1 MQSIK
6 YKILSKIYGKGRGWA
21 FSQNDFALLGSRS
34 VIDISLYRLVKKR
47 TIRRVIRGIYDY
59 PPYSKKLK
67 QQLSPDID
75 KVAQAI
81 ARKFGWSIQPSGPA
95 ALNIIG
101 LSTQVP
107 GKYLYL
113 SDGPNRTYTIGK
125 TGLVFRKAPSKE
137 TGFKRHESAIIVQAL
152 KSLGKEGISSKVVD
166 TIRGWLDPKLRAKL
180 LKDTATVTG
189 WVYEAIRE
197 ICLENTNG

>member
-1 MQSIK
+1 MQSVES
-6 YKILSKIYGKGRGWA
+6 KILNKIYEHGRGWV
-21 FSQNDFALLGSRS
+21 FSQNDFAPLGGRS
-34 VIDISLYRLVKKR
+34 VIDTSLYRLVKKR

-59 PPYSKKLK
+59 PPYSKRLK

-95 ALNIIG
+95 ALNILG

-113 SDGPNRTYTIGK
+113 SSGPNRTYTISK
-125 TGLVFRKAPSKE
+125 TGLVFRKTVSKE
-137 TGFKRHESAIIVQAL
+137 TGFKRHESAIVVQAL
-152 KSLGKEGISSKVVD
+152 KSLGKEGISSKVIN
-166 TIRGWLDPKLRAKL
+166 TMRGWLDPELKTEL
-180 LKDTATVTG
+180 LNETTTVTG
-189 WVYEAIRE
+189 WVYDAIRE
-197 ICLENTNG
+197 ICLGNTDG